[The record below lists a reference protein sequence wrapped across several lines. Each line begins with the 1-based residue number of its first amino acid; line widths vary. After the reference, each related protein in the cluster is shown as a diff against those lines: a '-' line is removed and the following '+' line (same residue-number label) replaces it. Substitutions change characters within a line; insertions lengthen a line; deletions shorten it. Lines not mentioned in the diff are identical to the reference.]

1 MHFPKYER
9 ITICSLIT
17 AVGLDWT
24 FGIIVWTFLWALDSI
39 IESQVKHTKPH

>member
-1 MHFPKYER
+1 MHFPKYVS

-39 IESQVKHTKPH
+39 IESQVEHTKPR